1 MISRLPLKKT
11 IIIAAS
17 VMAAASMSYA
27 NGGPVA
33 TSQVHS
39 TGDSGPVFQHTDV
52 ELVSEELL
60 FSPGMDFIN
69 VTAVYTIY
77 NSGDHLE
84 TSYAFPVYA
93 MVYPEEDWYMN
104 DFVPEDNIEGF
115 SILQDGTE
123 LQSEYSVYSNDQ
135 SAVREYGMTLSLLEC
150 SYVTELSFQ
159 AGDTSVVEVNYSVRA
174 AYEDW
179 ESSKEFFPGYEDRRF
194 TYDLSP
200 AAYWGN
206 GRAGTF
212 TFTLDCRE
220 LFAMGGTA
228 VETPEGGRWIT
239 EKLYRMEAESFPMD
253 SLPTLFVS
261 WETRMA
267 AKTAYLESHR
277 ISPENY
283 TITVS
288 STLGEGYGDEN
299 LSDGSFETAWCEGED
314 GITGSWILIEF
325 DPGVNVSWVGIV
337 PGYAKSEHIYY
348 ANARP
353 SAADVVVSRDGRGS
367 EWEEELREIHWEN
380 IQRGPLMAS
389 YARVF
394 NRGESYFYDWIK
406 ITFAEAIPGTE
417 YEDLCVSELVVAGWN

>member
-115 SILQDGTE
+115 SIMQDGTE

-220 LFAMGGTA
+220 LFAMGGTV
-228 VETPEGGRWIT
+228 VETSEGGKVDNRET
-239 EKLYRMEAESFPMD
+239 LPHGSGEFPNGLTAHTVRVMGNQNGRQD
-253 SLPTLFVS
+253 SLPGKSQDLAG
-261 WETRMA
+261 E
-267 AKTAYLESHR
+267 LHHHR
-277 ISPENY
+277 FIH
-283 TITVS
+283 
-288 STLGEGYGDEN
+288 
-299 LSDGSFETAWCEGED
+299 
-314 GITGSWILIEF
+314 
-325 DPGVNVSWVGIV
+325 PG
-337 PGYAKSEHIYY
+337 
-348 ANARP
+348 
-353 SAADVVVSRDGRGS
+353 
-367 EWEEELREIHWEN
+367 
-380 IQRGPLMAS
+380 
-389 YARVF
+389 
-394 NRGESYFYDWIK
+394 
-406 ITFAEAIPGTE
+406 
-417 YEDLCVSELVVAGWN
+417 